1 MPFLCLATTDMSTT
15 TKSIKI
21 QEIVMSKDN
30 NPINRKQFMKELYRY
45 KNGSISRRHF
55 LAATGLGL
63 AASVMAAAVPAL
75 APRKSW
81 AASDIGDRVVLATW
95 PNYHDTANFDM
106 FTEMTGAHVQVN
118 VFGSNEE
125 MLAKLQAGGSSW
137 DVFVPTNYTI
147 TTYVG
152 EDLIEPLELAKLPNY
167 VPDAFDPR
175 FSDAGSVNGT
185 VYAVPKNWGTTGY
198 VVNNAHTNGRK
209 LTSWK
214 DFWDISK
221 EEFSGRTMVHD
232 YQLTT
237 IGNALKYFGYSFNS
251 VDEAELA
258 DAEKLLLEVKP
269 HLFAINSD
277 YQPPLR
283 NGDAWM
289 SMCWTGDGKQL
300 NTDIPEM
307 EYVLGVEGGEI
318 WSDYYA
324 VPRGA
329 EHRDAGY
336 ALINHMLDPNVNAR
350 EVLAHGYPVADS
362 NTNALLPKEL
372 LEDPILYPAQ
382 ELLNALEFGAAAT
395 LTDPN
400 RAELLARFKA
410 A

>member
-1 MPFLCLATTDMSTT
+1 
-15 TKSIKI
+15 
-21 QEIVMSKDN
+21 MSKDN
-30 NPINRKQFMKELYRY
+30 QPISRKKFIQELMRY
-45 KNGSISRRHF
+45 KKGSITRRHF
-55 LAATGLGL
+55 LGVTGLGV
-63 AASVMAAAVPAL
+63 ATTVMAAAVPSL
-75 APRKSW
+75 MPRKSW
-81 AASDIGDRVVLATW
+81 AAGDIGDRVVLATW
-95 PNYHDTANFDM
+95 PNYHDVANFDA
-106 FTEMTGAHVQVN
+106 FTEMTGANVQVN

-125 MLAKLQAGGSSW
+125 MLAKLQAGGSGW

-152 EDLIEPLELAKLPNY
+152 EDLIDPLDLSKIPNY
-167 VPDAFDPR
+167 SAESFDPR
-175 FSDAGSVNGT
+175 FSDAGSVDGT

-198 VVNNAHTNGRK
+198 VVNNQHTNGRK

-221 EEFSGRTMVHD
+221 EEFTGRTMVHD

-251 VDEAELA
+251 VDPAELA

-324 VPRGA
+324 MPKSA
-329 EHRDAGY
+329 EHKEAGY
-336 ALINHMLDPNVNAR
+336 ALINFLLDPAVNAK
-350 EVLAHGYPVADS
+350 EVLTHGYPVADS
-362 NTNALLPKEL
+362 RTNDVLPKEL
-372 LEDPILYPAQ
+372 LDDPILYPAQ
-382 ELLNALEFGAAAT
+382 ELLDALEFGAAAT

-400 RAELLARFKA
+400 RAELLARFKSA
-410 A
+410 